1 MCEETPALEKPKCV
15 EWCLAE
21 ALIYVEREEEVDEDE
36 QPKLGDIEISLGSMI
51 DKYGL
56 QQVLDTVARMAKP

>member
-1 MCEETPALEKPKCV
+1 M

-21 ALIYVEREEEVDEDE
+21 ALIYVEREEEVEED
-36 QPKLGDIEISLGSMI
+36 QPKLGDVEIGLGSLI
-51 DKYGL
+51 DRHGL